1 MIKFIN
7 NPMDLKALKGALQ
20 IPKLK
25 LKFKYITTKNINTYM
40 NGVFQSYHVRIIMF
54 TFELYF
60 FQIYIQLLQ

>member
-25 LKFKYITTKNINTYM
+25 LKFKYITTKT
-40 NGVFQSYHVRIIMF
+40 
-54 TFELYF
+54 
-60 FQIYIQLLQ
+60 